1 MPRTK
6 LGEWSVGLISVFFVL
21 LLIFYGF
28 IIAGQRGG
36 QGFFDNLFLAIPAVL
51 AGACGIASFV
61 VGPMA
66 IIKQRER
73 SALVYLAVVIGALVT
88 LWIAAEIIFPH

>member
-6 LGEWSVGLISVFFVL
+6 LGKWSVSLISAFIVL
-21 LLIFYGF
+21 MLIFYGF

-36 QGFFDNLFLAIPAVL
+36 EGFFDNLILTIPAVL
-51 AGACGIASFV
+51 AGACAMASFII
-61 VGPMA
+61 GLIA

-73 SALVYLAVVIGALVT
+73 SAFTYIAAVIGALVT